1 MYYLKMLFVALVA
14 SMLTIGLAGWQ
25 SGDVN
30 DADIQS
36 AGEWEQPEG
45 DWEHPD
51 DDDDDDEE
59 DEWGDGDW

>member
-1 MYYLKMLFVALVA
+1 MYYLKMLFIAMIA

-25 SGDVN
+25 AGDAA
-30 DADIQS
+30 DADTQS

-51 DDDDDDEE
+51 DDDDDDD